1 MRYLGAVIWNAI
13 PINTKTVTPF
23 NSFKNRIKSE
33 CRADSVK
40 PFSKGLVLLILLNKI
55 FYV

>member
-33 CRADSVK
+33 CHVDSK
-40 PFSKGLVLLILLNKI
+40 IILQGVGFI
-55 FYV
+55 DITE